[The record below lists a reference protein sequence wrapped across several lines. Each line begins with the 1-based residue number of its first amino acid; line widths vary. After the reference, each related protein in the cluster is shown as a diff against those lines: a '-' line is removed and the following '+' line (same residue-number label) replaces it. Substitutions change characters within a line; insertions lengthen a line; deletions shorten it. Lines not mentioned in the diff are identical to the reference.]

1 MTKTTLAYVL
11 IGVGVVMVLFGIA
24 DALGADDD
32 AANSAAVTTSAPAAT
47 EATLALATTTTL
59 PATSTSPVGS
69 STTQTST
76 TTEPPTTTSITTAPT
91 ETVEEFVIAFAAAIA
106 SGDVDFLVNR
116 LHPAVVGGF
125 GPALCRTWIETE
137 ILELLD
143 YQVTGPTVGP
153 HAQTFTTPAGTGTI
167 EEAFSAPVNFVFQGQ
182 KFDAEG
188 DFALVDGEMRWMG
201 QCR

>member
-1 MTKTTLAYVL
+1 MSRKTLAYAL
-11 IGVGVVMVLFGIA
+11 IGVGVVMVLFGIV
-24 DALGADDD
+24 DARGGDDD
-32 AANSAAVTTSAPAAT
+32 AANSAAVATSAPAAT
-47 EATLALATTTTL
+47 EVTIAPATTTTTL
-59 PATSTSPVGS
+59 PVTLTSPVGS
-69 STTQTST
+69 STTTA
-76 TTEPPTTTSITTAPT
+76 PPTTTSTTTAPT

-125 GPALCRTWIETE
+125 GSALCRTWIETE
-137 ILELLD
+137 ILELVD

-167 EEAFSAPVNFVFQGQ
+167 EEAFSAPVSFVFQGQ

-188 DFALVDGEMRWMG
+188 DFALVDSEMRWMG

>member
-11 IGVGVVMVLFGIA
+11 IGVGVGMVLFGIA

-47 EATLALATTTTL
+47 LAPATTTL
-59 PATSTSPVGS
+59 PAISTSPVGS

-76 TTEPPTTTSITTAPT
+76 TAAPPTTTSTTTAPT

-106 SGDVDFLVNR
+106 SGDVDFLINR

-137 ILELLD
+137 ILELVD
-143 YQVTGPTVGP
+143 YQVTGPAVGP
-153 HAQTFTTPAGTGTI
+153 RTQTFTTPAGTGTI
-167 EEAFSAPVNFVFQGQ
+167 EDAFSAPVSFVFQGQ
-182 KFDAEG
+182 KFDAGG

>member
-1 MTKTTLAYVL
+1 MTKSTLAYVL

-32 AANSAAVTTSAPAAT
+32 AANSAAVATSATA
-47 EATLALATTTTL
+47 ATLAPATTTTL

-76 TTEPPTTTSITTAPT
+76 TTAPPTTTSTTTAPT
-91 ETVEEFVIAFAAAIA
+91 ETVEEFVLAFAAAIA

-137 ILELLD
+137 ILELVD
-143 YQVTGPTVGP
+143 YQVTGPAVGP
-153 HAQTFTTPAGTGTI
+153 RTQTFTTPAGTGTI
-167 EEAFSAPVNFVFQGQ
+167 EDAFSAPVSFLFQGQ

-188 DFALVDGEMRWMG
+188 DFALVDSEMRWMG